1 MNFEVY
7 TECIFRSFC
16 VHQKQQEI
24 LKRKSEILNEVATFH
39 NFTPKSILYVGF
51 NPAILVEDAEDI
63 YVCCVSDE
71 IQDYLKSQ
79 KIKFNNV
86 KFSELSSYNKF
97 FDAVII
103 LDEFF
108 TFAKSDNEQKEIITL
123 ISSITKEY
131 FITTCKDYKNQEF
144 KDREFSLPALI
155 RNTNKK
161 IIYLEFHDHDIRD
174 KNTWTSEVFEINEG
188 VLNTYGP
195 FARKALFFKQLA
207 KFSSDA
213 GAVGFTVH
221 KNLMYKSL
229 IKKNYEHVI
238 SIRFDNYG
246 YK

>member
-1 MNFEVY
+1 MGFEVY
-7 TECIFRSFC
+7 TECIFRSFLT
-16 VHQKQQEI
+16 HPKQSEI
-24 LKRKSEILNEVATFH
+24 LKRKIEILNEVSAFH
-39 NFTPKSILYVGF
+39 NFYPESILYVGF
-51 NPAILVEDAEDI
+51 NPAILVEQAQNI
-63 YVCCVSDE
+63 FVTCVSQE
-71 IQDYLKSQ
+71 TIEYLKSQ
-79 KIKFNNV
+79 SIKCTYVPFE
-86 KFSELSSYNKF
+86 ELANYKKF
-97 FDAVII
+97 FDVVIA

-108 TFAKSDNEQKEIITL
+108 TFAKTDNNQKDSITL
-123 ISSITKEY
+123 ISELTKEY

-155 RNTNKK
+155 RNNNHKT
-161 IIYLEFHDHDIRD
+161 IYLEFHDHDIKD
-174 KNTWTSEVFEINEG
+174 KNTWNTEVFEIDNN

-195 FARKALFFKQLA
+195 FDRKALFFKQLA